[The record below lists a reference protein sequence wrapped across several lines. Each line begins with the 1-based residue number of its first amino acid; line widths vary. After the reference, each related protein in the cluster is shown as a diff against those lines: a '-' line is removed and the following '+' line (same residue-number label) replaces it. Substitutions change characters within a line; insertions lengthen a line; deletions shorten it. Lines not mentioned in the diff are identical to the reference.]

1 MDTSDKIKELEK
13 KLKKVSE
20 GDQVRIDK
28 QHKAGKMT
36 ARERIDALLAE
47 PDFSMEGNN
56 YWFWIWI
63 FLNFFPLITVLFH
76 Q

>member
-1 MDTSDKIKELEK
+1 MGTSDKIKELEK

-36 ARERIDALLAE
+36 ARERIDALLDTDSFVELDAMVKHR
-47 PDFSMEGNN
+47 SNN
-56 YWFWIWI
+56 FG
-63 FLNFFPLITVLFH
+63 
-76 Q
+76 

>member
-1 MDTSDKIKELEK
+1 MGTSDKIKELEK

-36 ARERIDALLAE
+36 ARERIDALLDTGSFVELDAMVKHR
-47 PDFSMEGNN
+47 SNN
-56 YWFWIWI
+56 FG
-63 FLNFFPLITVLFH
+63 LDK
-76 Q
+76 

>member
-36 ARERIDALLAE
+36 ARERIDALLDTDSFVE
-47 PDFSMEGNN
+47 
-56 YWFWIWI
+56 
-63 FLNFFPLITVLFH
+63 
-76 Q
+76 

>member
-1 MDTSDKIKELEK
+1 MGTSDKIKELEK

-36 ARERIDALLAE
+36 ARERIDALL
-47 PDFSMEGNN
+47 DTDS
-56 YWFWIWI
+56 
-63 FLNFFPLITVLFH
+63 FLSLIH
-76 Q
+76 I